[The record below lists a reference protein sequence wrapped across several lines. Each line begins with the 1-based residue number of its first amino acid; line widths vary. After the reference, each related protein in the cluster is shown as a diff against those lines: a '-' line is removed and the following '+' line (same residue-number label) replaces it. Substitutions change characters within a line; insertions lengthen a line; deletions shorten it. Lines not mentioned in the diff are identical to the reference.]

1 MDRRHW
7 GTQAMATTRPQ
18 RSDVRSD
25 VGDLRLAT
33 VVVNVADMRRAVEF
47 STAVLGYRPREATW
61 DPEFMMLEDP
71 AGRGVP
77 LSLQR
82 ADDAH
87 LQAVRIHVDLYT
99 HEQERHVLR

>member
-1 MDRRHW
+1 
-7 GTQAMATTRPQ
+7 
-18 RSDVRSD
+18 
-25 VGDLRLAT
+25 
-33 VVVNVADMRRAVEF
+33 
-47 STAVLGYRPREATW
+47 
-61 DPEFMMLEDP
+61 MLEDP

-87 LQAVRIHVDLYT
+87 LQTVRIHVDLYT

>member
-1 MDRRHW
+1 M
-7 GTQAMATTRPQ
+7 TTTRTQ
-18 RSDVRSD
+18 HTDVRSD

-33 VVVNVADMRRAVEF
+33 VVVNVADMRPAVEF
-47 STAVLGYRPREATW
+47 WTAVLGYRPREATW

-99 HEQERHVLR
+99 HEQERHVLH